1 MNAGLD
7 FNKQTFFFQNSCIIE
22 TCVGDYHINV
32 LQSFPNWIL
41 IGFCQKIYTIEIK
54 LPSEILFRQF
64 AKNKIEIR
72 IE

>member
-22 TCVGDYHINV
+22 TRMGDYHINV
-32 LQSFPNWIL
+32 LQYFSNWIL